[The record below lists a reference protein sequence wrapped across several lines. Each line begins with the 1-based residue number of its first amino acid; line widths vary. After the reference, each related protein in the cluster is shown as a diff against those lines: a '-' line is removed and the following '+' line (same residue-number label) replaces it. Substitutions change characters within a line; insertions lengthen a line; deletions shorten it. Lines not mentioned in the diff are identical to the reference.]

1 MSQTAPPVRPPAVA
15 GYFYPAEPARLR
27 EQVEAMLEQ
36 ARADLA
42 GDGCGAG
49 DGRGG
54 TGAPGLA
61 ALIVPHAGYVYSGP
75 TAARAW
81 ALAGSL
87 RGRLRRVVMLGP
99 THRVGVRAMAL
110 PGCRA
115 MDTPLG
121 AVEVEVPPQLAA
133 LEEGLVVTRPDVHA
147 EEHCLEVQLPF
158 LSTVLPGVPV
168 VPLAVG
174 RVSPAQAAQAVRPFL
189 GDPGSLVVVSSDLSH
204 YLPLA
209 RARQVDAGTVARI
222 LALDPDVTHAQACGA
237 TSVNALLLAAR
248 ERHLEAELLG
258 TATSADTIGS
268 PERVVGYCA
277 VALRS
282 RDADGTDR

>member
-1 MSQTAPPVRPPAVA
+1 MSQTALPVRPPAVA

-42 GDGCGAG
+42 GTG

-54 TGAPGLA
+54 TDPSGLE

-133 LEEGLVVTRPDVHA
+133 LEEEGLVVTRPDVHA

-174 RVSPAQAAQAVRPFL
+174 RVDADRVAEAIRPFL
-189 GDPGSLVVVSSDLSH
+189 GGSDTLVVVSSDLSH
-204 YLPLA
+204 YLPQAEA
-209 RARQVDAGTVARI
+209 RRVDDATIQRI
-222 LALDPDVTHAQACGA
+222 LALRADISPDEACGA
-237 TSVNALLLAAR
+237 TCRVWAR
-248 ERHLEAELLG
+248 GCSARRPRPTPSAPRRGWWATAPSPSTPRRPRECGTHARPRRTPAEG
-258 TATSADTIGS
+258 WT
-268 PERVVGYCA
+268 
-277 VALRS
+277 
-282 RDADGTDR
+282 

>member
-1 MSQTAPPVRPPAVA
+1 MSQTAPPGRPPGVA
-15 GYFYPAEPARLR
+15 GYFSPAQPARLR

-54 TGAPGLA
+54 TDPSGLA
-61 ALIVPHAGYVYSGP
+61 ALIVPHAGYVYAGP